1 MLLRRGGRSG
11 FFRRSVFVGALA
23 GMLLLAPGAAGVP
36 GPGEPPAIAPVIFGT
51 LGANGWYV
59 TNVTVNWKI
68 ETHPDWPPLETI
80 GCEAR
85 TLTADTLGTTLECRA
100 RNDKFDPAPP
110 YDWSISTKTFKIDKT
125 VPAVTTV
132 LERPPDANGWY
143 NRPLSVAFVGTDAT
157 STISSCTSGRY
168 AGPDTTAGLIAGSCT
183 DNAGNHA
190 PASFAFKYD
199 ATPPSIFAVTAVH
212 GNRSAQISWRK
223 SSDTKLVEVFRT
235 PGRNGQ
241 GESGIYRGSAT
252 GTKDTGLVVGRK
264 YEYRVI
270 GVDEAA
276 NRAEKKFSLVA
287 TGALLSPT
295 PGLRITSKS
304 PPILVWA
311 PARKATYYNLQL
323 IRAGRK
329 VLSAWP
335 TRPSYRLRRAWL
347 YKGRRYRLQPGVYRW
362 YVWPGYG
369 RISAADYAKRPLG
382 SSTFVVTK

>member
-1 MLLRRGGRSG
+1 MLLRRGGRRG
-11 FFRRSVFVGALA
+11 FLRRSVFVGALA
-23 GMLLLAPGAAGVP
+23 GMLLVAPGASASAPV
-36 GPGEPPAIAPVIFGT
+36 ITPVIFGT
-51 LGANGWYV
+51 VGLNGWY
-59 TNVTVNWKI
+59 TSNLTINWQFDGPV
-68 ETHPDWPPLETI
+68 ETSS
-80 GCEAR
+80 GCEA
-85 TLTADTLGTTLECRA
+85 DTIYTDTPGKTYICSATRDGFTTKVE
-100 RNDKFDPAPP
+100 
-110 YDWSISTKTFKIDKT
+110 KTFKVDKT

-132 LERPPDANGWY
+132 LERGADANGWY
-143 NRPLSVAFVGTDAT
+143 NRPLTVAFTGADGTSGIA
-157 STISSCTSGRY
+157 SCTSGRY
-168 AGPDTTAGLIAGSCT
+168 AGPDSTSALIAGSCT
-183 DNAGNHA
+183 DKAGNHA
-190 PASFAFKYD
+190 PASFAFRYD
-199 ATPPSIFAVTAVH
+199 ATPPSIFGTTATH

-223 SSDTKLVEVFRT
+223 SSDTRIVEVFRT

-252 GTKDTGLVVGRK
+252 GVKDTGLVVGRK

-276 NRAEKKFSLVA
+276 NRAEQKLSLVA

-304 PPILVWA
+304 PPTLVWA

-323 IRAGRK
+323 IRGRK

-335 TRPSYRLRRAWL
+335 TRPSFRLRRTWL
-347 YKGRRYRLQPGVYRW
+347 YNGRRYRLKPGVYRW

-369 RISAADYAKRPLG
+369 RISAARYADRPLG